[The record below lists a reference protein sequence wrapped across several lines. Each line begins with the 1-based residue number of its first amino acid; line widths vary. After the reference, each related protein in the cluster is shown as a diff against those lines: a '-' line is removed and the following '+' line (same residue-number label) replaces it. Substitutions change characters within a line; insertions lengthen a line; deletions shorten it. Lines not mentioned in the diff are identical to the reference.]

1 MAQDNSEFISDYNKN
16 KQYINNLIHVKDSF
30 DVMEKVLVI
39 GERKASYYFI
49 DGFCKDEV
57 MEKVME
63 FLYKITEDEMPENA
77 EEFIKKHMPYGETT
91 LVGSKKDFLQMFMS
105 GIPVLLIDGYNML
118 IATDFR
124 EYGVV

>member
-1 MAQDNSEFISDYNKN
+1 
-16 KQYINNLIHVKDSF
+16 
-30 DVMEKVLVI
+30 MEKVLVI

-124 EYGVV
+124 EYPARSVDEPEKDKVMRGSRDGLLRPLCSIRHL

>member
-1 MAQDNSEFISDYNKN
+1 MAQNNSEFTSDYNKN

-63 FLYKITEDEMPENA
+63 FLYKITEDEMLKMLRN
-77 EEFIKKHMPYGETT
+77 
-91 LVGSKKDFLQMFMS
+91 
-105 GIPVLLIDGYNML
+105 LLKNICL
-118 IATDFR
+118 TAKQR
-124 EYGVV
+124 L